1 MEKGP
6 EAKLLESG
14 FSEAKAI
21 TKKYAATFYL
31 ASHLLPREKKLA
43 SYAIYAIC
51 RISDEAVDNGN
62 GAKRQEDLNRIKNNI
77 EAAYGDAALGSGLLA
92 AFRDSAKKYNI
103 PKKHFEELLSGM
115 EMDLKKTR
123 YENFEELRGYSY
135 KVAGVVGLIMLKIF
149 GCRGPQAEEY
159 AVDLG
164 IALQLTNILRDINE
178 DYGRKR
184 IYLPRDEMLKY
195 GVSEDDIARGIVSE
209 NFKAFMK
216 FQIARARQYYLGS
229 DKGIRLIDNRS
240 SRLVASGMKRMYSGI
255 LDEIENKGYDVFS
268 SRAQVSKIKKLAA
281 ISKIILTVK

>member
-1 MEKGP
+1 MENAPG
-6 EAKLLESG
+6 AKLLESG

-51 RISDEAVDNGN
+51 RISDEAVDNKN
-62 GAKRQEDLNRIKNNI
+62 GAKRQEGLNRIKNDI

-135 KVAGVVGLIMLKIF
+135 KVAGVVGLVMLKVF

-164 IALQLTNILRDINE
+164 IALQLTNILRDIKE

-195 GVSEDDIARGIVSE
+195 GVSEADIARGNVSE

-268 SRAQVSKIKKLAA
+268 SRAQVSMLKKLAA
-281 ISKIILTVK
+281 ISKIILTGK

>member
-1 MEKGP
+1 MENAPG
-6 EAKLLESG
+6 AKLLESG

-31 ASHLLPREKKLA
+31 ASHLLPREKRLA

-51 RISDEAVDNGN
+51 RISDEAVDNKN
-62 GAKRQEDLNRIKNNI
+62 GAKRQEGLNRIKNDI

-135 KVAGVVGLIMLKIF
+135 KVAGVVGLVMLKVF

-164 IALQLTNILRDINE
+164 IALQLTNILRDIKE

-195 GVSEDDIARGIVSE
+195 GVSEADIARGNVSE

-268 SRAQVSKIKKLAA
+268 SRAQVSRLKKLAA